1 MFLFFFHGRLNL
13 LQRSVSLKKKDKELA
28 TLKSDLL
35 LVLSSNLKGVVRDL
49 VVLTNKVK
57 ITVLC

>member
-13 LQRSVSLKKKDKELA
+13 LQRSVSLKKDKELA

>member
-49 VVLTNKVK
+49 VV
-57 ITVLC
+57 